1 MGQFAVFL
9 IFASSFLASTS
20 AFKKTNFRKQMD
32 FPARFSDFRRNHPHP
47 VDEHSQMQ
55 LRQEVT
61 DARNP
66 DTCHCMCQASWSYDS
81 GPVCPNYYRNCSR
94 LPIKRPRDCQEMYQR
109 GYNTTGVYVIYPD
122 GLPQGIYVRCDME
135 TAGGGWTFIQRRV
148 NGDVDFYRDWSDY
161 KQGFGDL
168 DGNFWIGNDNI
179 HLLTAQDHYQLRID
193 LSISSTNTTYVMYS
207 SFNVGDE
214 NSGYILT
221 GGGYSGIAVDA
232 LSYHFRLQFSNKD
245 RDNDVGD
252 ANCAQDNKGGWWYNH
267 CYMSN
272 LNGVYGSSKN
282 EGLNWFSIYLV
293 YADMKVR
300 KMLI

>member
-1 MGQFAVFL
+1 MGHFVVFL
-9 IFASSFLASTS
+9 TFLSSFLASTS
-20 AFKKTNFRKQMD
+20 AFKNKYFRNQMD
-32 FPARFSDFRRNHPHP
+32 LPARLSDFRRNHPQN
-47 VDEHSQMQ
+47 VDQHSQMQ

-66 DTCHCMCQASWSYDS
+66 DTCHCMCPASLNYDS
-81 GPVCPNYYRNCSR
+81 GPICPNYYRNCSR
-94 LPIKRPRDCQEMYQR
+94 LLIKKPRDCQEMYQR

-135 TAGGGWTFIQRRV
+135 TDGGGWTFIQRRV

-168 DGNFWIGNDNI
+168 NGNFWIGNDNI
-179 HLLTAQDHYQLRID
+179 HALTAQDNYQLRID
-193 LSISSTNTTYVMYS
+193 LYISSTNKTYAIYNV
-207 SFNVGDE
+207 FKVGDE
-214 NSGYILT
+214 NSQYILT
-221 GGGYSGIAVDA
+221 VAGYSEIANEA
-232 LSYHFRLQFSNKD
+232 LLYHSGMKFSTKD
-245 RDNDVGD
+245 RDNDRDDG
-252 ANCAQDNKGGWWYNH
+252 NCVQEFKGGWWYNH

-272 LNGVYGSSKN
+272 LNGVYGSSN
-282 EGLNWFSIYLV
+282 IDGLNWELIYLV